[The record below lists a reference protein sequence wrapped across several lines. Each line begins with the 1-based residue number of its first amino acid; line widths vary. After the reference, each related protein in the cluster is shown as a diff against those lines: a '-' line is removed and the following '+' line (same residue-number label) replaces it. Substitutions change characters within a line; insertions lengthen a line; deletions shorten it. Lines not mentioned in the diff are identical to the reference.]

1 VTDHKQSRAE
11 LLRDGALPAVTRA
24 MVTGIKPDGF
34 IFASYNQACR
44 LCHATDIVHIAN
56 SRPGWVCACVLACIA
71 RAVVCSGCSA
81 SRSMAAT
88 AGE

>member
-34 IFASYNQACR
+34 IFASYNQARRPVPC
-44 LCHATDIVHIAN
+44 DIAHSAADQV
-56 SRPGWVCACVLACIA
+56 GMCVCVLACMA
-71 RAVVCSGCSA
+71 RTHVCQRCSA
-81 SRSMAAT
+81 SPLIGSDGR
-88 AGE
+88 

>member
-1 VTDHKQSRAE
+1 MTDHKQSRAE

-34 IFASYNQACR
+34 IFASYNQARRPVPC
-44 LCHATDIVHIAN
+44 DIAHSAADQV
-56 SRPGWVCACVLACIA
+56 GMCVCVLACMA
-71 RAVVCSGCSA
+71 HAHVCPAILCQSI
-81 SRSMAAT
+81 AAT